1 VALRAITDVEVT
13 SSILPSTRAPRTAT
27 VSVGAPL
34 RDDDGGSTAVK
45 DPKQRTEEKRREKLE
60 QIEEQVRDGTLVI
73 RQMTDAERERDP
85 PRPPKEN
92 RPRRRYD

>member
-1 VALRAITDVEVT
+1 
-13 SSILPSTRAPRTAT
+13 
-27 VSVGAPL
+27 
-34 RDDDGGSTAVK
+34 VK
-45 DPKQRTEEKRREKLE
+45 DPKQRTEVKRREKLE